1 MYNIEF
7 LYNNLRFNDYMLK
20 CNSCELEFSGM
31 ELKTDIIFDQFCP
44 RCKSF
49 DIQVLNKSNPIY
61 KSIIAWFVLLL
72 FLSTIMF
79 PILL

>member
-7 LYNNLRFNDYMLK
+7 LYNNLGFKEYMLK

-31 ELKTDIIFDQFCP
+31 ELKTDIIFDEFCP
-44 RCKSF
+44 SCKSF

-79 PILL
+79 PIIW